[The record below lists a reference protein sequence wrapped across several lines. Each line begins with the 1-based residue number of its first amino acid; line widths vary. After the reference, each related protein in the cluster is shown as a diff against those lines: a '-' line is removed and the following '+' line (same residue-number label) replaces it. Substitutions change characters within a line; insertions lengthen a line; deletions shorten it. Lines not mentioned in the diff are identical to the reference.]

1 MTETP
6 KCNYCGEEMK
16 LVDSFVST
24 ETLQNQIAY
33 RYSCEE
39 CKSLSPRKITPDE
52 ALSAALHRAEPEMR
66 PLTME
71 EVLELGK
78 DNDSIVY
85 IETRRFGGR
94 GWCQPCTIIF
104 DSSAE
109 GQKNEIHFYEPGNDL
124 PEFWPEAEYGKS
136 WRCWPRK
143 PTPEQMAAAIAQNID
158 WGSDEKTV
166 AQLGRICDKARAI
179 QRERALYAGEGEEK

>member
-6 KCNYCGEEMK
+6 KCPYCGAEMEVTHAFVNDATAAHK
-16 LVDSFVST
+16 LVYTCLCRECGVYTPKRST
-24 ETLQNQIAY
+24 PE
-33 RYSCEE
+33 
-39 CKSLSPRKITPDE
+39 E

-66 PLTME
+66 PLTLE

-78 DNDSIVY
+78 DDDSIVY
-85 IETRRFGGR
+85 IESKRFGGR

-143 PTPEQMAAAIAQNID
+143 PTPE
-158 WGSDEKTV
+158 S
-166 AQLGRICDKARAI
+166 R
-179 QRERALYAGEGEEK
+179 